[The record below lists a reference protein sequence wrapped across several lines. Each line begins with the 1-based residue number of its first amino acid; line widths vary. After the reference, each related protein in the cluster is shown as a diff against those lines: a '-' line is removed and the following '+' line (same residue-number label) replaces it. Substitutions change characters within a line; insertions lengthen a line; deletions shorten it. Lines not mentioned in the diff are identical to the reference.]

1 MTSHIFLFILL
12 LSVAC
17 SNSTVAEWTRET
29 SKNIDLCKQEIKCAM
44 SLRSYVEILFKQ
56 VVEDISDQFNRTNE
70 SFRTRMEE
78 IRYTKM
84 KLESLHCGTANQ
96 VNFCAMSNLFSLII
110 KLNPFKFNNQ
120 ISAYPFFLL
129 VLIPFTL
136 FSFNF
141 HLFCNL
147 HDDKQNK
154 KKQKVN
160 DLTRNITKLEKE
172 LAEKERYVALSQMRL
187 GNRAQRIG
195 IELCKDKAHDTLM
208 RELCAL
214 KDTYTKLIHMIDQ
227 V

>member
-1 MTSHIFLFILL
+1 MLNCLFFTNDCSHIFLFILL

-84 KLESLHCGTANQ
+84 KLESLHCSTANQ

-154 KKQKVN
+154 TKKR
-160 DLTRNITKLEKE
+160 LTT
-172 LAEKERYVALSQMRL
+172 
-187 GNRAQRIG
+187 
-195 IELCKDKAHDTLM
+195 
-208 RELCAL
+208 
-214 KDTYTKLIHMIDQ
+214 
-227 V
+227 

>member
-1 MTSHIFLFILL
+1 MKATWTWILSKCSTAFFSLTIALFWPLTFSFLFFL

-17 SNSTVAEWTRET
+17 SNSTVAEWSRET

-141 HLFCNL
+141 NLFCNL

-154 KKQKVN
+154 TKKR
-160 DLTRNITKLEKE
+160 LTTWPETLQNLRRN
-172 LAEKERYVALSQMRL
+172 
-187 GNRAQRIG
+187 
-195 IELCKDKAHDTLM
+195 
-208 RELCAL
+208 
-214 KDTYTKLIHMIDQ
+214 
-227 V
+227 